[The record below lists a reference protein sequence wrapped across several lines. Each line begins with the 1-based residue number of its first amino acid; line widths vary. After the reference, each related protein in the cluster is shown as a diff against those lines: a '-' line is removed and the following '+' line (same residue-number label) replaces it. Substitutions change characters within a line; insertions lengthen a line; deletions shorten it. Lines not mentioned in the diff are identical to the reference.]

1 MNTLRENRVSTLIC
15 LLSFGDDAG
24 DRSALQLAKLFG
36 TSCRALLIED
46 RDLAQSPKLDQ
57 TSDRLVARRR
67 RELTYLGRE
76 MGLTVSVDS
85 SDLSPGMQQ
94 IRAQPDKAMMI
105 LMQPAHPLS
114 RQTHTFQAIQ
124 AAAAAAPA
132 TTLYAPPLSGLKSG
146 PILVLARRDDSP
158 GLTLAKQIAKD
169 TNRPLEV
176 ARLDLGPQPAITS
189 LVAAVALQQIVDV
202 PCLIIVS
209 HDELMSAPSVYSSL
223 AARLDTPVLVA
234 GGESSHSSD
243 PDTPGRVS

>member
-1 MNTLRENRVSTLIC
+1 VNTLRENHVSTLIC
-15 LLSFGDDAG
+15 LLSFDSDAG

-46 RDLAQSPKLDQ
+46 RDLAQTPKVDQ
-57 TSDRLVARRR
+57 ISDRLVARRR
-67 RELTYLGRE
+67 RELMYLGRE
-76 MGLTVSVDS
+76 MGLTVQVDS
-85 SDLSPGMQQ
+85 SDLSPGMQE
-94 IRAQPDKAMMI
+94 IRAQSDKTMMI

-132 TTLYAPPLSGLKSG
+132 ATLYAPPLSRLDSG
-146 PILVLARRDDSP
+146 PILVLTRRDDST

-169 TNRPLEV
+169 THRPLEV
-176 ARLDLGPQPAITS
+176 ARLDLGPQPAVTS
-189 LVAAVALQQIVDV
+189 LVAAVTWQMNLDA

-209 HDELMSAPSVYSSL
+209 HDELMNAPSVYSSL

-234 GGESSHSSD
+234 AGDARHTSD
-243 PDTPGRVS
+243 RDAPGRVS